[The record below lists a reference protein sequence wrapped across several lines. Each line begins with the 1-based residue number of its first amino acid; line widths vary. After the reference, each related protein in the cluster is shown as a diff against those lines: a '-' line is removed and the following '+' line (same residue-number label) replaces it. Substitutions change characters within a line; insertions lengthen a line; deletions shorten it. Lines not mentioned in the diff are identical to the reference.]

1 MSNLSSKTPWRNG
14 YWASPNM
21 PAFIWVVDGEKMDA
35 KNMIALDYPD
45 IEGSMVCT
53 LKHGDFGPPRNSG
66 QPKKVSVSVFHISPL
81 LVFQPIYILW
91 TKKPIEDI

>member
-1 MSNLSSKTPWRNG
+1 MSELSSKTPWRNG

-21 PAFIWVVDGEKMDA
+21 PAFVWVVDGEKMDA

-53 LKHGDFGPPRNSG
+53 IEHGDFGPLRNSG
-66 QPKKVSVSVFHISPL
+66 QPKTYFNFGFWTPILKEAV
-81 LVFQPIYILW
+81 LV
-91 TKKPIEDI
+91 IEI